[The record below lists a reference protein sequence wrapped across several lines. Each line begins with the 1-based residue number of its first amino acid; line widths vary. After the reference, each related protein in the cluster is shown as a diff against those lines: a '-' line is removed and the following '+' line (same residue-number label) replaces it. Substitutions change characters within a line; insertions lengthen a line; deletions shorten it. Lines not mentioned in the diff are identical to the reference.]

1 MQSRNIKIINKLGMH
16 ARPAA
21 LLTKTANLFGCK
33 ITITKNGKTIDAK
46 SILSVMTLAAKC
58 GDEITITAE
67 GAGEDTAID
76 SLVSLI
82 DSRFG
87 EKE

>member
-1 MQSRNIKIINKLGMH
+1 MLSRNVKIINKLGMH

-46 SILSVMTLAAKC
+46 SILAVMTLAAKC
-58 GDEITITAE
+58 GEEITITAD
-67 GAGEDTAID
+67 GSGEAVALD
-76 SLVSLI
+76 SLVSLVT
-82 DSRFG
+82 SRFG
-87 EKE
+87 EEE

>member
-1 MQSRNIKIINKLGMH
+1 MQSRNVKITNKLGMH

-33 ITITKNGKTIDAK
+33 ISITKNGKTIDAK

-58 GDEITITAE
+58 GDEITITTD
-67 GAGEDTAID
+67 GAGENAALESLA
-76 SLVSLI
+76 SLVS
-82 DSRFG
+82 SAFG
-87 EKE
+87 ED